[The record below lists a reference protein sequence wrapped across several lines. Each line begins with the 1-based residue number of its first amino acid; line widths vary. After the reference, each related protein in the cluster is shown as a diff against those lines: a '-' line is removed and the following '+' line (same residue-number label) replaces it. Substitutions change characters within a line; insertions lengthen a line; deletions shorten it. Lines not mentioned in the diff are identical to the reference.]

1 MKKEKFTVLIVNDFP
16 LVCEAYKKAFNIV
29 VSGADECLLDFIIAH
44 DYDEAIQNMKM
55 YLKNGNKI
63 DLAFLDLKLLPSD
76 SGKILS
82 GEDIGIRIIESFPN
96 TKIIVS
102 TSNDNKYR
110 IHSVFKS
117 INPDGFLMKKDI
129 SFTELV
135 NAIKEVI
142 KDPPYYSKTILK
154 LLRKKV
160 SVDFLLD
167 DVDRKILYELSIG
180 AKVKDMLGSIP
191 LSIAA
196 IEKRKRHLKKVFDVK
211 EKGHRE
217 LILKAKENGFI

>member
-16 LVCEAYKKAFNIV
+16 LICEAYKKAFDIV
-29 VSGADECLLDFIIAH
+29 VSGGYEYFLEFIVAH
-44 DYDEAIQNMKM
+44 TYEEVIHNMKM
-55 YLKNGNKI
+55 YLNNGNKI
-63 DLAFLDLKLLPSD
+63 NLAFLDLKLLPSD

-82 GEDIGIRIIESFPN
+82 GEDLGILVRESFPN

-102 TSNDNKYR
+102 TSNDNKYG

-129 SFTELV
+129 SFAELV